1 MKNLELMTLTKL
13 TLKVSIFDV
22 GVNNAIKLY

>member
-13 TLKVSIFDV
+13 TLKVSIFN
-22 GVNNAIKLY
+22 GGINNTIKMF